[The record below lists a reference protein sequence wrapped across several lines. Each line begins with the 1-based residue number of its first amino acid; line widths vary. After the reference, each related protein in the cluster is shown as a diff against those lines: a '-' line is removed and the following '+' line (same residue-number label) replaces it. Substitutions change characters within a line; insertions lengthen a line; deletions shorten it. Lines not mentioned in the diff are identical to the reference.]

1 MFFQLIET
9 NIGLVIAFLLSIAIG
24 ISIHE
29 FSHALAAY
37 LMGDTTA
44 RDAGR
49 LTLNPLAHLDPLGSF
64 MLLFAGFGWGKPT
77 PYNPHQLRFLKWGPA
92 LVAIAG
98 PASNLIGAAGSIG
111 LLALIRPYLSGEN
124 LLVLFLGTLFLVN
137 VMLMLFNL
145 IPIPPL
151 DGSQLLF
158 SVIPARFENLKYFLA
173 RNGPIV
179 LIALLIMDNFV
190 GVGFFGSIYR
200 YFLNII
206 ARFL

>member
-24 ISIHE
+24 ITIHE

-77 PYNPHQLRFLKWGPA
+77 PYNPYQLRFLKWGPA

-98 PASNLIGAAGSIG
+98 PVSNLIGAAGSIG
-111 LLALIRPYLSGEN
+111 LLALIRPYLSGGN

-158 SVIPARFENLKYFLA
+158 SAMPARFDNLKYFMA
-173 RNGPIV
+173 RNGPI
-179 LIALLIMDNFV
+179 LLLALLIMDNFI

-206 ARFL
+206 AQFL